1 MSKLKIKFYIVTVLL
16 FISVI
21 LFIIKISL
29 PGKETSSFT
38 NISTKKYSDTSEAKK
53 YFSGDID
60 SILKSYGIRSDWIK
74 TNQSSISFPF
84 FFKEVQ
90 ITADISANEIVSELS
105 DFISYNGFL
114 CTAVEEF
121 KSGNIDLII
130 NFNDKKSPLAGIS
143 FTYNYNLKRVAPEI
157 CIVFTGF
164 DKYILSECQSILG
177 SDEKFS
183 VVLPDNMERSDI
195 QAAIIDSK
203 RDYILMFTVGDED
216 DLNADF
222 RKKDRD
228 WRTKFYSICSDYER
242 EKPVLIKSIGNDKEF
257 ANELITEFKKCKD
270 FVFSDSLLT
279 IFDSKESGEEK
290 VEEFFSKILNEF
302 ASGKMNFYFLIKF
315 DNKEMEYYLNKVSS
329 FEKRGFHFRTFT
341 EMIKKNKN

>member
-1 MSKLKIKFYIVTVLL
+1 MSKLKIKLYVVLGLL

-21 LFIIKISL
+21 LFFVKISL
-29 PGKETSSFT
+29 PEKETLPFT
-38 NISTKKYSDTSEAKK
+38 NINTKKYSDTSEAKK

-74 TNQSSISFPF
+74 TNLSSNSFPF

-90 ITADISANEIVSELS
+90 IPPDISGNEIVSELS
-105 DFISYNGFL
+105 DFISYQGFS
-114 CTAVEEF
+114 TSGIEEF

-130 NFNDKKSPLAGIS
+130 NLNNSKTPLAGIS
-143 FTYNYNLKRVAPEI
+143 LTYNDNLKRIAPEI
-157 CIVFTGF
+157 SIVFTGF
-164 DKYILSECQSILG
+164 DKYILNECQTVLG
-177 SDEKFS
+177 SEEKFS

-195 QAAIIDSK
+195 QAAIIDSR

-242 EKPVLIKSIGNDKEF
+242 EKPVLIKTTGSNNEF
-257 ANELITEFKKCKD
+257 ANELISEFKKCKD
-270 FVFSDSLLT
+270 FVFSDSLFT
-279 IFDSKESGEEK
+279 VFESKESGKDK
-290 VEEFFSKILNEF
+290 VDAFFTKILNEF
-302 ASGKMNFYFLIKF
+302 ASGKMKFYFLIEF

-341 EMIKKNKN
+341 EMLKKK